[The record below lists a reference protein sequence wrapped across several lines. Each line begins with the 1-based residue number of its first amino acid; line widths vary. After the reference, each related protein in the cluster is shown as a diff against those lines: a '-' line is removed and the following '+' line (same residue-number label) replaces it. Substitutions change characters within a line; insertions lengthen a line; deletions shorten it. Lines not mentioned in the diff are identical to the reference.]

1 VKAWL
6 DHSDIGVTQRYA
18 HLAPDA
24 IRGKVV
30 DPSKSLGDNAGA
42 TETSHRPTNWSHL
55 RDLNSRPTV
64 YEKVELVN
72 SVVRAGWRGDLGARR
87 G

>member
-1 VKAWL
+1 VGPRDLIREPLRIEELKAWL

-24 IRGKVV
+24 ILVEVASAR
-30 DPSKSLGDNAGA
+30 DARSDTQRANLLRDW
-42 TETSHRPTNWSHL
+42 PTNWSHL

-64 YEKVELVN
+64 YETVALPL
-72 SVVRAGWRGDLGARR
+72 S
-87 G
+87 